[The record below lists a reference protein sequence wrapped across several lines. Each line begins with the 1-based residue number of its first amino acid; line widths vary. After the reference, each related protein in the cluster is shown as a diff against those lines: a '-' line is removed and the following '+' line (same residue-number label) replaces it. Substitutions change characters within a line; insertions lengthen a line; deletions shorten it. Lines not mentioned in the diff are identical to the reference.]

1 MGNQNQVLN
10 FDNGTY
16 KGDVVDGKKHGKG
29 VYTFNSGNKYEGDY
43 KDDVMEGKGRFY
55 FKDGRK

>member
-16 KGDVVDGKKHGKG
+16 KGDVVDGKKHEKEYILLI
-29 VYTFNSGNKYEGDY
+29 VEINMKEII
-43 KDDVMEGKGRFY
+43 KMM
-55 FKDGRK
+55 